1 LISGQ
6 DSGSWYHQHFVRDD
20 SSQLKLVKRTAVKGN
35 SKLFAGGIR
44 QQEGEQ
50 EQTAPSNANM
60 NFLASYQPDIQMP
73 RSVQACLEL
82 SLLQAKQNQV
92 QVMMPKT
99 SFVPPFTEGDVVSMG
114 LFTGEMR
121 QQEQTAPSNA
131 NMNFLASY
139 QPDIQV
145 SRSAQACLELSLL
158 QANQNQVHNLLDG
171 VFPMPAYSASSAM
184 KNIAQNNPL
193 EGYHPHLVANT
204 QVGYTLHDQNT
215 LQAVETAHTA
225 CFKDEVHSLELDHP
239 YHVSHEHGEVL
250 HKQNIPQEEV
260 QVKQAP
266 AFNEDPQETQNSDDV
281 TDADVEGF
289 VSTFFPELFELE

>member
-1 LISGQ
+1 
-6 DSGSWYHQHFVRDD
+6 
-20 SSQLKLVKRTAVKGN
+20 
-35 SKLFAGGIR
+35 
-44 QQEGEQ
+44 
-50 EQTAPSNANM
+50 
-60 NFLASYQPDIQMP
+60 
-73 RSVQACLEL
+73 
-82 SLLQAKQNQV
+82 LQAKQNQV

-99 SFVPPFTEGDVVSMG
+99 SFVPPFAEGGVVSMG

-131 NMNFLASY
+131 NMNFLSSY
-139 QPDIQV
+139 PPYIQV
-145 SRSAQACLELSLL
+145 SRSAQANLELSLL
-158 QANQNQVHNLLDG
+158 QAKQNQVHNLLDG

-184 KNIAQNNPL
+184 KIIAQANPL
-193 EGYHPHLVANT
+193 EGYHPHLVANA

-225 CFKDEVHSLELDHP
+225 CFTDEVHLNFLELDHP
-239 YHVSHEHGEVL
+239 YHISQHGEVSNSL

-266 AFNEDPQETQNSDDV
+266 AFNEDPQESQNSDDV

-289 VSTFFPELFELE
+289 VSTFFPELFGLE